1 MKTLKSIFF
10 LICLILVSKSYSQVR
25 IGGEASIDIS
35 INIPIPDVAIE
46 RRNDSRVVKKPSAP
60 VIHNCNHLCSH
71 NENVS
76 YGEIQNQNG
85 PYGRQIYQVTQARL
99 ESNSLGSES
108 VIYQLNSGDVLEL
121 IVVTANIQDFNYH
134 NYGENCD
141 CLQQN
146 RIVKVLL
153 NHQQIQLRDG
163 SLSLQPKGN
172 GFHSVIN
179 LHTEFEG
186 DFNGTVNF

>member
-1 MKTLKSIFF
+1 MKSFRNF
-10 LICLILVSKSYSQVR
+10 VILVCLSLGFKSYSQVR
-25 IGGEASIDIS
+25 IGGDASIDIS
-35 INIPIPDVAIE
+35 INIPIPDIVIEQRKNPRVAT
-46 RRNDSRVVKKPSAP
+46 KPSVP
-60 VIHNCNHLCSH
+60 VIHNCDHLCTH

-85 PYGRQIYQVTQARL
+85 PFGRQIYQVTRARL
-99 ESNSLGSES
+99 ESSPVGSES
-108 VIYQLNSGDVLEL
+108 VIYLLDSGDVLEL
-121 IVVTANIQDFNYH
+121 IIVTANLQDFNYH
-134 NYGENCD
+134 NYGDTCD
-141 CLQQN
+141 CSQKN

-153 NHQQIQLRDG
+153 NNQQIQLRDG
-163 SLSLQPKGN
+163 SLSLQPKRN